1 LSQLRGAQ
9 PPSTGEPK
17 KFIKLTWADFVQL
30 VLELTIQA
38 YQAMR
43 QDCVVRRDW
52 EENTFTLLL
61 YEDYLRP
68 LAFDNEDPVFVEC
81 RTKVHTQAMKT
92 GKQATIEAKE
102 IDMKLYGSWERDYHK
117 KYFVWEAKRVGDK
130 RTNARYSILSPEY
143 VHEAIYR
150 FIRCEY
156 AVAVSDAG
164 MLGYV
169 LGGEV
174 KNIVADINQ
183 SMGRIRKNPPL
194 SDSNRIKDAQHIHD
208 FEHVFRS
215 QHTRTDNTL
224 LTLHHLFLVFDF
236 G

>member
-1 LSQLRGAQ
+1 MSQLREAE

-17 KFIKLTWADFVQL
+17 KPVKLTWADFVEIA
-30 VLELTIQA
+30 LELTVQA

-43 QDCVVRRDW
+43 QDRIVRRDW

-68 LAFDNEDPVFVEC
+68 LAFDNRDPVFVEC

-117 KYFVWEAKRVGDK
+117 KHFVWEAKRVGDK
-130 RTNARYSILSPEY
+130 RTNARYSTLNPEY

-150 FIRCEY
+150 FIRHEY
-156 AVAVSDAG
+156 ADALSDAG
-164 MLGYV
+164 ILGYV
-169 LGGEV
+169 LDGEV
-174 KNIVADINQ
+174 KNIVHDINR
-183 SMGRIRKNPPL
+183 SMGRIRRNPPL
-194 SDSNRIKDAQHIHD
+194 PASNHIQGAQPIHG

-215 QHTRTDNTL
+215 WHTRTDSTR